1 MKLNHLTLKIWKFL
15 RMFKLFLFFLIF
27 ILSFGNISHANF
39 DVKAK
44 TAIIQDYNSGEILY
58 EKEADLSIYPA
69 SMTKIMT
76 SIIAFD
82 LIKSGDLSID
92 EKFII
97 SEKAWRLSTSGYSS
111 MFIMVG
117 DQVSVENLLRGIIVA
132 SGNDACIALAE
143 GIAGTEEEFAI
154 LMTAKAKEL
163 GMENTNF
170 TNSSGINHPDNYS
183 TVRDILIM
191 SRYLIKEHP
200 EYYRI
205 FAEKEFT
212 WDRTGGDPITQGNR
226 NPLLYKNLGADGIK
240 TGYLAVEKYSLAS
253 SINRNGRRL
262 IAVGSGFDSKN
273 SRSRESTKMLTYGLT
288 NFDLVKI
295 AEANKTFDKIDVWL
309 GKDKN
314 VEVYTSEDVYKTIKK
329 AKKKLL
335 KVSVKYDGPVEAP
348 IKKDQKIAKLRV
360 VYDKE
365 LVGEYDLLASKEVKK
380 VNFFSRLIKSLNY
393 LIWGDV

>member
-1 MKLNHLTLKIWKFL
+1 
-15 RMFKLFLFFLIF
+15 MFKKLLICIALFF
-27 ILSFGNISHANF
+27 SFLELASANLN
-39 DVKAK
+39 VKAR
-44 TAIIQDYNSGEILY
+44 TAILQDYSSGEILY
-58 EKEADLSIYPA
+58 EKEADMSIYPA

-76 SIIAFD
+76 AIIAFD
-82 LIKSGDLSID
+82 LIKSGDLNLD

-117 DQVSVENLLRGIIVA
+117 DNVSVENLLKGIIIA
-132 SGNDACIALAE
+132 SGNDACVSLAE

-154 LMTAKAKEL
+154 LMTSKAKEI

-170 TNSSGINHPDNYS
+170 ANSSGINNPDNYS

-191 SRYLIKEHP
+191 SRYLIKTHP
-200 EYYRI
+200 DFYKM

-262 IAVGSGFDSKN
+262 IAVGSGFNSKN
-273 SRSRESTKMLTYGLT
+273 SRSKESSKLLTYGLT
-288 NFDLVKI
+288 NYDLVQITK
-295 AEANKTFDKIDVWL
+295 ANDPFHKIDVWL
-309 GKDKN
+309 GN
-314 VEVYTSEDVYKTIKK
+314 ENFVNAYTSEDIYKTIKK
-329 AKKKLL
+329 TKKKLL
-335 KVSVKYDGPVEAP
+335 KVTVKYNGPVEAP
-348 IKKDQKIAKLRV
+348 IKKDQKIAVLEV
-360 VYDKE
+360 VYNDE
-365 LVGEYDLLASKEVKK
+365 VVGKYDLLAFKEIKK
-380 VNFFSRLIKSLNY
+380 VNFLSRLIKSLNY

>member
-1 MKLNHLTLKIWKFL
+1 MYKKLY
-15 RMFKLFLFFLIF
+15 LFILIF
-27 ILSFGNISHANF
+27 IFFLTKSFANF

-44 TAIIQDYNSGEILY
+44 TAIIQDYHSGEILF

-82 LIKSGDLSID
+82 LIKSGDLSMD

-97 SEKAWRLSTSGYSS
+97 SERAWRLSTSGYSS

-117 DQVSVENLLRGIIVA
+117 DEVSVENLLKGIIIA
-132 SGNDACIALAE
+132 SGNDACVALAE
-143 GIAGTEEEFAI
+143 GIAGTEEEFSI

-163 GMENTNF
+163 GMDNTIF
-170 TNSSGINHPDNYS
+170 SNSSGINHPDNRS
-183 TVRDILIM
+183 TVRDIMIM

-200 EYYRI
+200 EFYKM

-240 TGYLAVEKYSLAS
+240 TGYLALEKYSLAS
-253 SINRNGRRL
+253 SIDRNGRRL
-262 IAVGSGFDSKN
+262 IAVGSGFKSKN
-273 SRSRESTKMLTYGLT
+273 SRSKESTKMLTYALT

-295 AEANKTFDKIDVWL
+295 TEANKPFQKIDVWL
-309 GKDKN
+309 GKESTVD
-314 VEVYTSEDVYKTIKK
+314 VYTNEDIYKTIKK

-335 KVSVKYDGPVEAP
+335 KVSVNYDGPVEAP
-348 IKKDQKIAKLRV
+348 INKDQKVATLKV
-360 VYDKE
+360 VYDQE
-365 LVGEYDLLASKEVKK
+365 LVGEYDLLASKEIKK
-380 VNFFSRLIKSLNY
+380 VNFFSRLLKSLNY